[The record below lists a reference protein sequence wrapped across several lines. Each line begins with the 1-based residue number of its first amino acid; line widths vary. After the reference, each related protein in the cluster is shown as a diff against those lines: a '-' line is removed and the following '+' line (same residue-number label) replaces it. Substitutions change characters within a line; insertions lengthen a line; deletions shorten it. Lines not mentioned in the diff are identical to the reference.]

1 MTEPRRPGAT
11 GKSSEQ
17 VLAEALRARAGGTP
31 GVPVRTTPACRPVA
45 TRPPMTIVQLVLAS
59 AIAGLV
65 VGILAAVLSL
75 A

>member
-1 MTEPRRPGAT
+1 MTEPRRT
-11 GKSSEQ
+11 SGKSSEQ

-31 GVPVRTTPACRPVA
+31 GVPVRAAATGRPVA
-45 TRPPMTIVQLVLAS
+45 TRPPLTITQLVLAS

-65 VGILAAVLSL
+65 IGILAAVLSL